1 MSTWPNMSTP
11 RHHPEAQLPLT
22 ALGTALRAAP
32 KLLKRYETEGC
43 RRDLDHQ
50 PGKVGVFLDPWS
62 CHLVINHLI
71 NCRFVREMA
80 HLKHNM
86 NSISPCIFMEQYF
99 SEWAHILFVLLFDSI
114 VGGCNTQKNFAM
126 PEHMQERIR
135 NVLLV

>member
-1 MSTWPNMSTP
+1 M
-11 RHHPEAQLPLT
+11 
-22 ALGTALRAAP
+22 G
-32 KLLKRYETEGC
+32 
-43 RRDLDHQ
+43 HQ

-71 NCRFVREMA
+71 NGRFVREMA

-86 NSISPCIFMEQYF
+86 NEISPCIFTQRYPGESLTTRSAMEQYF
-99 SEWAHILFVLLFDSI
+99 SEWAHVLFVLLFDSI

-126 PEHMQERIR
+126 PEQRQERIR